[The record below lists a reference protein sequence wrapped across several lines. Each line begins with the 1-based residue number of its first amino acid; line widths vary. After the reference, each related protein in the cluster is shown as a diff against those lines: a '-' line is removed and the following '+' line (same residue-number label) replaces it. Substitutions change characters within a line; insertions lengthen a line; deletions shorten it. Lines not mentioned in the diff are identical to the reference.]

1 MKSKKMTGKEFK
13 EILVNTINCGFDLTF
28 EQILAEIEGLTWAK
42 VRTYEDGD
50 ELKEIY
56 RKDAIAIHDE
66 LSARGYYD
74 SIRKAEA

>member
-1 MKSKKMTGKEFK
+1 MKTKKMTGKEFK
-13 EILVNTINCGFDLTF
+13 EILIKTVNCGFDLSF
-28 EQILAEIEGLTWAK
+28 EQILAMIEGLSWDK
-42 VRTYEDGD
+42 VRHYEDGD

-74 SIRKAEA
+74 SVRKAEA